1 MRWEWDWSIIA
12 RECFNAHIRLEL
24 LYFPVERV
32 REVPGG
38 HDGDVDG
45 QQDSDNQEQLGVF
58 HHLQHNK
65 LSEIWSLIKQNI
77 FSMMTKL
84 SDFHKLVL
92 KVFQHKYDWE
102 KLLL

>member
-1 MRWEWDWSIIA
+1 M
-12 RECFNAHIRLEL
+12 
-24 LYFPVERV
+24 
-32 REVPGG
+32 PGG

-45 QQDSDNQEQLGVF
+45 QQDSDHQEQLGVF
-58 HHLQHNK
+58 HHLQHIHWNLIT
-65 LSEIWSLIKQNI
+65 LSSKQNI

-84 SDFHKLVL
+84 SDFLKLVL